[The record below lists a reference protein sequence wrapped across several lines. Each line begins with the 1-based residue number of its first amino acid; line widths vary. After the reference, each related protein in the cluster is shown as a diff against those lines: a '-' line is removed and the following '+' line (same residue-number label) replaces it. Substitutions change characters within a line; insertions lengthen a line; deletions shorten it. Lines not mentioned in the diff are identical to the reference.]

1 MNHALTIVDVS
12 KRAYFV
18 VMLLFF
24 LLAAAFQHGR
34 NPFGAEFVTVFLPSL
49 LFLNS
54 LHWSV
59 LPKKVTWRVLGFCT
73 SILAFSFLYYVLY
86 VRSHG
91 NDLGDFATLLL
102 LLLVAQILVFWFLT
116 SDIPTRTISI
126 TINSGTLFLVF
137 LGVFLNTRGIETL
150 GFSGGRFLLLSPLG
164 AMLLSI
170 SGAAYKWSLATQ
182 VIFVC
187 VILQIGMGLLDVGEA
202 SNIGW
207 MSAGAALAVFAALG
221 CAAYWAKDWNK

>member
-1 MNHALTIVDVS
+1 MS

-24 LLAAAFQHGR
+24 LFAAVFQRGR
-34 NPFGAEFVTVFLPSL
+34 NPFGREFVTVFLPSL
-49 LFLNS
+49 FFLNS
-54 LHWSV
+54 LHWFT
-59 LPKKVTWRVLGFCT
+59 LPEKVIWRVLGFC
-73 SILAFSFLYYVLY
+73 SSLLAFSFLYHLLY
-86 VRSHG
+86 VRSPRK
-91 NDLGDFATLLL
+91 DLADFATFLLL
-102 LLLVAQILVFWFLT
+102 FLVVQILVFWLLT
-116 SDIPTRTISI
+116 RDTSTRTISI

-164 AMLLSI
+164 AMLLSV
-170 SGAAYKWSLATQ
+170 SSAAYKWSLTTQ

-187 VILQIGMGLLDVGEA
+187 TILQIGMGLFDAGEA
-202 SNIGW
+202 SNIKW
-207 MSAGAALAVFAALG
+207 MSACSALAVFAALS